1 MALPAPPKEEPEVD
15 LNATGDNVV
24 PNGNSIL
31 EIAIER
37 VASREQSRPQSKAWI
52 SVPSEPARPRDST
65 VDLVRTNGPENHDK
79 RKCHVC
85 KRSASEQ
92 LPLPHF

>member
-1 MALPAPPKEEPEVD
+1 MALPAPPKEEPVVD

-24 PNGNSIL
+24 PNCNSIV

-52 SVPSEPARPRDST
+52 LEPFIKTIRT
-65 VDLVRTNGPENHDK
+65 LVRFSTIPQIGTVRGTMIK
-79 RKCHVC
+79 GRLTCVRGR
-85 KRSASEQ
+85 RS
-92 LPLPHF
+92 